1 MASKLL
7 HRLRRTLL
15 REVTLQPQ
23 LGSAEDFPES
33 SELDDD
39 TEGLSSRFSGT
50 LSFEGEQEPESEDP
64 GENSELDSDSD
75 VLEDSGEN
83 GTESAESSPACQ
95 PPAHNMLTKQL
106 QDSWKQ
112 SRTRS
117 IPERLLFEVTDA
129 SVVQEGTSKYVL
141 YTIHVIKS
149 GQFDKTPSLITRRY
163 TDFNCLHSRLRGL
176 YGDEMRGIAFP
187 RKKLRRNF
195 AAETIAKR
203 SRAFEQYLTHLHSLA
218 ELRRAPL
225 FLEFFYLGDLQAGQ
239 SLLRAGQYQ
248 EAVGCLLNALGLQEK
263 LGCRPQG
270 HWIFTLA
277 ILVASFQELEQPE
290 EAQQYCERALQDLTS
305 PSLQRQQQQHPL
317 LVPLLQAIVRLS
329 WKVSKDKRQWE
340 SQLQQL
346 KDSGVDVGSQPSLK
360 EYLVKESLEGSEG
373 GRHKGGDVA

>member
-7 HRLRRTLL
+7 HRLRRSLF
-15 REVTLQPQ
+15 REVTLHPH
-23 LGSAEDFPES
+23 LGGAEDFPES

-50 LSFEGEQEPESEDP
+50 LSFEGEPEPEPESE

-75 VLEDSGEN
+75 VLGDSVEN
-83 GTESAESSPACQ
+83 GTEIAESSPACQ

-106 QDSWKQ
+106 QDSWKK
-112 SRTRS
+112 SRTQS

-129 SVVQEGTSKYVL
+129 SVVQEGASKYVL
-141 YTIHVIKS
+141 YTVHVMKS
-149 GQFDKTPSLITRRY
+149 GQFDKTPSPITRRY
-163 TDFNCLHSRLRGL
+163 TDFNRLHSQLRGL
-176 YGDEMRGIAFP
+176 YRDEMQGITFP

-195 AAETIAKR
+195 AAETIARR
-203 SRAFEQYLTHLHSLA
+203 SRAFEQYLTHLHSLV
-218 ELRRAPL
+218 ELRRAPV

-239 SLLRAGQYQ
+239 NLLRAGQYQ
-248 EAVGCLLNALGLQEK
+248 EAVGCLLNALSLQEK

-290 EAQQYCERALQDLTS
+290 KAQEYCERALQDLSS
-305 PSLQRQQQQHPL
+305 PSLELQQQHPL

-329 WKVSKDKRQWE
+329 WKVSKEKRQWE

-346 KDSGVDVGSQPSLK
+346 RDSGVDVSSQPSLK

-373 GRHKGGDVA
+373 GRHKGDDVA